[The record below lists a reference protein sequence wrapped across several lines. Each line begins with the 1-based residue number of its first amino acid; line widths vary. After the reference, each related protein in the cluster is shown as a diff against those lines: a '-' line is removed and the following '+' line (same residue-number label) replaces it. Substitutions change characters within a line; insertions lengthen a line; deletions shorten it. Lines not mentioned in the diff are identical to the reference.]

1 MAADE
6 DVSVPFTLIRDAS
19 VDASVVGRFLFFMTK
34 DVPPTGVKLLEAS
47 QSTFVA
53 MVGPYFDPRENGD
66 VVTVFEGRRVD
77 GKISGKFNTR
87 LVRGYRQVRAG
98 KFVAVARAEH
108 TDDPRTSDTKLDRA
122 SKSAALRDTW
132 GSLRGSGGYGR
143 LRWPYPLLFLDS
155 PLYPTESW
163 QTLAKRPT
171 SSSSA
176 AVPAVM
182 SPRSAPRN
190 SA

>member
-1 MAADE
+1 MGKSSGSFAFTPVPPARGAFKPPIMSALSGVWRGHLMGADE

-53 MVGPYFDPRENGD
+53 MVGPYFDPRENND

-98 KFVAVARAEH
+98 KFVAVRAEG
-108 TDDPRTSDTKLDRA
+108 TPGA
-122 SKSAALRDTW
+122 
-132 GSLRGSGGYGR
+132 
-143 LRWPYPLLFLDS
+143 
-155 PLYPTESW
+155 
-163 QTLAKRPT
+163 
-171 SSSSA
+171 
-176 AVPAVM
+176 
-182 SPRSAPRN
+182 
-190 SA
+190 